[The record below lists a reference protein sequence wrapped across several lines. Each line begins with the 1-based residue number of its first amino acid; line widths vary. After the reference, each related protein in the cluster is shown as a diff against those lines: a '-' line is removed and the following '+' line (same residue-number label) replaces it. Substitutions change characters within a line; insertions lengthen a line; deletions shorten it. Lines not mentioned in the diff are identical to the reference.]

1 MTVKVSIKL
10 DRKFTVTTDIDSV
23 FTLLADI
30 PSSAKHFPKVQSLT
44 PLSENEYRW
53 EMKKVS
59 LGLHSVQTVYAC
71 EYTSDSNSKTILWT
85 PIKGEGNAI
94 VSGKWELHETIDG
107 TSVSFHTKADLT
119 IPLPGLLKMAISPA
133 VKMEFSG
140 MVDSYL
146 RSLQSVWA

>member
-1 MTVKVSIKL
+1 MTVKVSIDL
-10 DRKFTVTTDIDSV
+10 DRKFTVAADIDTV
-23 FTLLADI
+23 FALLADI
-30 PSSAKHFPKVQSLT
+30 PASASHFPKVQALT

-71 EYTSDSNSKTILWT
+71 QYASDSEAKTIVWT

-94 VSGKWELHETIDG
+94 VSGKWELQESADG
-107 TSVSFHTKADLT
+107 TSVSFQTKADLT

-133 VKMEFSG
+133 VKFEFSG
-140 MVDSYL
+140 MVDAYL
-146 RSLQSVWA
+146 RNLKTVWA

>member
-1 MTVKVSIKL
+1 MTVKVSINL
-10 DRKFTVTTDIDSV
+10 DRKFTVAADIETV
-23 FTLLADI
+23 FSLLADI
-30 PSSAKHFPKVQSLT
+30 PASAEHFPKVQALT

-94 VSGKWELHETIDG
+94 VSGKWELCEASNG

-133 VKMEFSG
+133 VKIEFSG

-146 RSLQSVWA
+146 RSLKSVWA

>member
-1 MTVKVSIKL
+1 MTVKVSINL
-10 DRKFTVTTDIDSV
+10 DRKFTVAADIDTV
-23 FTLLADI
+23 FALLSDI
-30 PSSAKHFPKVQSLT
+30 PASAEHFPKVQALT
-44 PLSENEYRW
+44 PLSDNEYRW

-71 EYTSDSNSKTILWT
+71 EYTSDNNSKTIFWT

-94 VSGKWELHETIDG
+94 VSGKWELHESPDG

-133 VKMEFSG
+133 VKIEFSG

-146 RSLQSVWA
+146 RSLQSIWA

>member
-1 MTVKVSIKL
+1 MTVKVSINV
-10 DRKFTVTTDIDSV
+10 DRKFTVVADIDTV
-23 FTLLADI
+23 FTLLSDI
-30 PSSAKHFPKVQSLT
+30 PASAEHFPKVQALT
-44 PLSENEYRW
+44 PLSGNGYRW

-71 EYTSDSNSKTILWT
+71 QYASNDQAKTIVWT
-85 PIKGEGNAI
+85 PIKAEGNAL
-94 VSGKWELHETIDG
+94 VSGKWELQEMAGG

-133 VKMEFSG
+133 VKIEFSG

-146 RSLQSVWA
+146 RSLKKVWA